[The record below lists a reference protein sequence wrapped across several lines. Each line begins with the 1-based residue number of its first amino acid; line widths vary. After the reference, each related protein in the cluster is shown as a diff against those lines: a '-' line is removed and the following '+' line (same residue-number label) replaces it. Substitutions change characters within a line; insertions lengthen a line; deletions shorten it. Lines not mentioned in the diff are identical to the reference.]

1 MVAYFAIAAFFLARA
16 NIGFHCD
23 FQPTAYFYTCHSLV
37 PLTNARWSPHQMN
50 NNSLIVITNLL
61 L

>member
-23 FQPTAYFYTCHSLV
+23 FQRTAYFYTCQSLV
-37 PLTNARWSPHQMN
+37 LLTTARWSPHQMN
-50 NNSLIVITNLL
+50 SNSLIIITSLL